1 MSMPTERPMA
11 NNYVNRFFGG
21 PPLSVI
27 FPTDPAIDPDR
38 RDRGGAWARSLEH
51 YRQPE
56 TARPTRL
63 GHGLRRGAL
72 AVALSPARRRRG
84 GADLVGRAPHAR
96 GQGPVIALSLAR
108 ISATFAG
115 GRRLGQTTAYAGHVS
130 AVIAAASAPTSS
142 SILACPSRRS
152 SSNSSDLMAATS
164 RSPWNTSAL

>member
-96 GQGPVIALSLAR
+96 GQGPVIALKPREDLGDLR
-108 ISATFAG
+108 
-115 GRRLGQTTAYAGHVS
+115 RRLATWPYHRLCRPRLRRHCGGVRPDKLVDS
-130 AVIAAASAPTSS
+130 RLSAAAQCFQQ
-142 SILACPSRRS
+142 L
-152 SSNSSDLMAATS
+152 
-164 RSPWNTSAL
+164 

>member
-84 GADLVGRAPHAR
+84 GADLVGRAPHAC
-96 GQGPVIALSLAR
+96 GQGPVIALKPR
-108 ISATFAG
+108 ED
-115 GRRLGQTTAYAGHVS
+115 LGD
-130 AVIAAASAPTSS
+130 
-142 SILACPSRRS
+142 LRRRS
-152 SSNSSDLMAATS
+152 PTWLNHRLC
-164 RSPWNTSAL
+164 RPRL